1 MARSSS
7 SSSRSRLFKLAFI
20 GITTS
25 FLLSTLSNQQAQGFY
40 LPGVAPHEYA
50 NGDNVPLMVNA
61 LTPGSDTELKS
72 VIPFDYYDPDFNFCV
87 PEEEKAQAESLGS
100 ILFGDRIWN
109 SPFKINMAA
118 KVECT
123 RLCDRTVTGKQ
134 AEFINARIKE
144 NYAINW
150 LVDGLPAGH
159 VRPGREPNTEIFTIG
174 FPLGQQ
180 ESKNGPVA
188 LNNHYEISI
197 DYHHNVQKNS
207 LRVVGIVVQP
217 LSIAGPVVGQTRCGL
232 LDAEQSPPVYLS
244 EKHDTEVTYTYSV
257 TWNSV
262 ETAWATRWDK
272 YLHGGEP
279 RIHWFSLVNSIII
292 VLFLTGMVAMIL
304 LRALHKDISR
314 YNQLEAQ
321 EDIQEDFGWKLVHG
335 DVFRTPAY
343 PMLLSIIAGNGT
355 QLFLMA
361 SVTIIFAALGFLS
374 PSNRGG
380 LATVMIVFY
389 MFFGVV
395 AGFISARLYKMLGGE
410 AWKSNVLGTAFLFP
424 MVIFGSFVAL
434 NFFLI
439 SASSSGA
446 VPFGTMIGV
455 VALWFLVSTPLSVIG
470 SYLGFQRPRIEHPVK
485 ANQIPRQIPE
495 QVFYLRPIPS
505 MLIGGILPFGA
516 IFIELYFIMN
526 SIWFHRIY
534 YVFGFL
540 FLVFGVL
547 ILTCAEVTILMC
559 YFHLCAEDYHW
570 WWRAFFTSGAS
581 AFYIFAYSIMYY
593 FSTLQIG
600 SFTSM
605 VLYFGWTGIMSLMFF
620 VLSGSI
626 GFFSTFLFVR
636 KIYGSIKID

>member
-7 SSSRSRLFKLAFI
+7 RRITKLA
-20 GITTS
+20 
-25 FLLSTLSNQQAQGFY
+25 LLGLASVFSAQAFY

-50 NGDNVPLMVNA
+50 AGDNVPLMVNA
-61 LTPGSDTELKS
+61 LTPGSDSELKS
-72 VIPFDYYDPDFNFCV
+72 VIPYDYYDPQFGFCE
-87 PEEEKAQAESLGS
+87 PQQEKAQAESLGS

-109 SPFKINMAA
+109 SPYQINMTVTLDCA
-118 KVECT
+118 
-123 RLCDRTVTGKQ
+123 RLCTQTVSKDQ
-134 AEFINARIKE
+134 AQFINARIRE

-159 VRPGREPNTEIFTIG
+159 VRPGREPDTEVYSIG
-174 FPLGQQ
+174 FPLGQHDGGQ
-180 ESKNGPVA
+180 AKTTPS
-188 LNNHYEISI
+188 LNNHYEIEI
-197 DYHHNVQKNS
+197 DYHHNVQKES
-207 LRVVGIVVQP
+207 LRVVGIVVRP
-217 LSIAGPVVGQTRCGL
+217 MSIANPVIGQAECGT
-232 LDAEQSPPVYLS
+232 LDAEQSTAVYLD
-244 EKHDTEVTYTYSV
+244 ETKPTQVTYTYSV
-257 TWNSV
+257 KWNEV
-262 ETAWATRWDK
+262 ATAWATRWDK
-272 YLHGGEP
+272 YLLVGEP

-335 DVFRTPAY
+335 DVFRTPAH
-343 PMLLSIIAGNGT
+343 PMLLSIIVGNGS
-355 QLFLMA
+355 QMFLMA

-374 PSNRGG
+374 PSNRGS

-395 AGFISARLYKMLGGE
+395 AGFVSARMYKMLGGE
-410 AWKSNVLGTAFLFP
+410 AWKSNVISTAFLFP
-424 MVIFGSFVAL
+424 SIIFGSFVGL

-439 SASSSGA
+439 SANSSGA
-446 VPFGTMIGV
+446 VPFGTMLGI

-470 SYLGFQRPRIEHPVK
+470 SYLGFQRPRIEHPVR
-485 ANQIPRQIPE
+485 ANQIPRQIPD

-505 MLIGGILPFGA
+505 MLIGGVLPFGA
-516 IFIELYFIMN
+516 IFIELYFILN
-526 SIWFHRIY
+526 SIWFHKIY

-540 FLVFGVL
+540 FLVFGILV
-547 ILTCAEVTILMC
+547 LTCAEVTILMC

-581 AFYIFAYSIMYY
+581 AFYIFAYSVMYY

-605 VLYFGWTGIMSLMFF
+605 VLYFGWTAIMSLMFF
-620 VLSGSI
+620 VLSGAI
-626 GFFSTFLFVR
+626 GFFSTFMFVR

>member
-1 MARSSS
+1 MARSTN
-7 SSSRSRLFKLAFI
+7 RRLAKLA
-20 GITTS
+20 
-25 FLLSTLSNQQAQGFY
+25 LLGLASVFTAQAFY
-40 LPGVAPHEYA
+40 LPGVAPHEYEA
-50 NGDNVPLMVNA
+50 GDNVPLMVNA
-61 LTPGSDTELKS
+61 LTPGSDSELRS
-72 VIPFDYYDPDFNFCV
+72 VIPYDYYDPQFGFCE
-87 PEEEKAQAESLGS
+87 PKEEKAQAESLGS

-109 SPFKINMAA
+109 SPYQINMTVIVNCA
-118 KVECT
+118 
-123 RLCDRTVTGKQ
+123 RLCPPKEVTPEQ
-134 AEFINARIKE
+134 AQFINARIRE

-159 VRPGREPNTEIFTIG
+159 VRAGRDPNTVVYSIG
-174 FPLGQQ
+174 FPLGSH
-180 ESKNGPVA
+180 EGGKAAIPS
-188 LNNHYEISI
+188 LNNHYEIEI
-197 DYHHNVQKNS
+197 DYHHNTQKDT

-217 LSIAGPVVGQTRCGL
+217 MSISEPAIGEQQCGS
-232 LDAEQSPPVYLS
+232 LDTEQSSAVYLD
-244 EKHDTEVTYTYSV
+244 EKKATQVTYTYSV
-257 TWNSV
+257 KWNKV
-262 ETAWATRWDK
+262 QTAWATRWDK
-272 YLHGGEP
+272 YLLVGEP

-321 EDIQEDFGWKLVHG
+321 EDFQEDFGWKLVHG
-335 DVFRTPAY
+335 DIFRTPAH
-343 PMLLSIIAGNGT
+343 PMLLSIIVGNGS
-355 QLFLMA
+355 QMFLMA
-361 SVTIIFAALGFLS
+361 SVTIVFAALGFLS
-374 PSNRGG
+374 PSNRGS

-389 MFFGVV
+389 MFFGIV
-395 AGFISARLYKMLGGE
+395 AGFVSARLYKMMGGE

-424 MVIFGSFVAL
+424 SIIFGAFVGL

-439 SASSSGA
+439 SANSSGA
-446 VPFGTMIGV
+446 VPFGTMLGI

-470 SYLGFQRPRIEHPVK
+470 SYLGFQRPKIDYPVR

-516 IFIELYFIMN
+516 IFIELYFILN
-526 SIWFHRIY
+526 SIWFHKIY

-540 FLVFGVL
+540 FLVFGIL

-581 AFYIFAYSIMYY
+581 AFYIFGYSVMYY

-605 VLYFGWTGIMSLMFF
+605 VLYFGWTAIMSLMFF
-620 VLSGSI
+620 VLSGAI
-626 GFFSTFLFVR
+626 GFFSTFFFVR